1 MKAVQDWNDDELE
14 NLIANYRASGK
25 ADDPYYL
32 DLLAERGRR
41 KGKGLNFDTT
51 RRAVLAAAREGR
63 FISYGELSDASGV
76 EWSKVRYAMNRH
88 LQELIEF
95 CHRKD
100 WPLISAIVVTKGNLE
115 TGAMD
120 EGTLNGFV
128 AGCKTAETAPR

>member
-1 MKAVQDWNDDELE
+1 MLV
-14 NLIANYRASGK
+14 
-25 ADDPYYL
+25 
-32 DLLAERGRR
+32 
-41 KGKGLNFDTT
+41 
-51 RRAVLAAAREGR
+51 AAREGR